1 MEDLLF
7 RKAMKSKIEW
17 VLFGTGPEMVDSF
30 QKGNLEIGYMGIPP
44 AIVGIDKGVPIK
56 CVAGGHI
63 EGTVMISNQQYKTLD
78 NLNEDQNAVL
88 NQFKGEHVGVTSK
101 GSIHEVILSQYL
113 KQYHLQDDI
122 NIHHYAQAEFIALD
136 IKNGKL
142 VAGVGTP
149 ALAVFTST
157 LVNSQ
162 IIIPPDKF
170 YPYNPS
176 YGIFFRE
183 DVIEDFPEK
192 VEQFLYYH
200 KMASTLLRNHPVEA
214 AAIISKNL
222 AFADANYVKHVI
234 RISPKYCIALS
245 DKFIETSLE
254 FTEKLYDL
262 GYISDKKK
270 VQDIFNLE
278 FIHKVHPEPD
288 HYNI

>member
-1 MEDLLF
+1 MEDLHF
-7 RKAMKSKIEW
+7 SKSMKSKIEW

-30 QKGNLEIGYMGIPP
+30 QKGKLEIGYMGIPP

-63 EGTVMISNQQYKTLD
+63 EGTVMISNQQYKKID
-78 NLNEDQNAVL
+78 ELNGDRNAVL
-88 NQFKGEHVGVTSK
+88 SQFKGEHVGVTSK

-113 KQYHLQDDI
+113 NRYHLQDDI
-122 NIHHYAQAEFIALD
+122 NVHHYAQAEFIALD
-136 IKNGKL
+136 IKSGKL

-162 IIIPPDKF
+162 IIIPADKF

-192 VEQFLYYH
+192 VEQFLNYH
-200 KMASTLLRNHPVEA
+200 KIASNLLRNHPEEA
-214 AAIISKNL
+214 AEIISKNL
-222 AFADANYVKHVI
+222 AFADENYVKNVI
-234 RISPKYCIALS
+234 KISPKYCIALP
-245 DKFIETSLE
+245 DKFIKTSLD

-262 GYISDKKK
+262 GYISDMKK
-270 VQDIFNLE
+270 VNDIFNLE
-278 FIHKVHPEPD
+278 FVHKIHPEPD

>member
-1 MEDLLF
+1 
-7 RKAMKSKIEW
+7 MKSKIEW
-17 VLFGTGPEMVDSF
+17 VLFGTGPEMVESF
-30 QKGNLEIGYMGIPP
+30 EKGELEIGYMGIPP

-63 EGTVMISNQQYKTLD
+63 EGTVMISNQQYKTMD

-88 NQFKGEHVGVTSK
+88 SQFKGEHVGVTSK

-113 KQYHLQDDI
+113 KQCHLQDDI
-122 NIHHYAQAEFIALD
+122 NVHHYAQAEFIALD
-136 IKNGKL
+136 IKNGNL

-162 IIIPPDKF
+162 IVIPADKF

-192 VEQFLYYH
+192 VEKFLYYH
-200 KMASTLLRNHPVEA
+200 KIASTLLRNHPEEA
-214 AAIISKNL
+214 AGIISKNL
-222 AFADANYVKHVI
+222 AFADENYVKNVI
-234 RISPKYCIALS
+234 KISPKYCIALS
-245 DKFIETSLE
+245 DKFIKTSLE

-262 GYISDKKK
+262 GYISDMKK
-270 VQDIFNLE
+270 VNDIFNLE
-278 FIHKVHPEPD
+278 FVHKIHPEPD
-288 HYNI
+288 HYSI

>member
-1 MEDLLF
+1 
-7 RKAMKSKIEW
+7 MKSKIEW
-17 VLFGTGPEMVDSF
+17 VLFGTGPEMVESF
-30 QKGNLEIGYMGIPP
+30 EKGELEIGYMGIPP

-63 EGTVMISNQQYKTLD
+63 EGTVMISNQQYKTMD

-88 NQFKGEHVGVTSK
+88 SQFKGEHVGVTSK

-122 NIHHYAQAEFIALD
+122 NVHHYAQAEFIALD
-136 IKNGKL
+136 IKSGKL
-142 VAGVGTP
+142 VAAVGTP

-162 IIIPPDKF
+162 IVIPADKF

-192 VEQFLYYH
+192 VEKFLYYH
-200 KMASTLLRNHPVEA
+200 KIASTLLRNHPEEA
-214 AAIISKNL
+214 AGIISKNL
-222 AFADANYVKHVI
+222 AFADENYVKNVI
-234 RISPKYCIALS
+234 KISPKYCIALS
-245 DKFIETSLE
+245 DKFIKTSLE

-262 GYISDKKK
+262 GYISDMKK
-270 VQDIFNLE
+270 VNDIFNLE
-278 FIHKVHPEPD
+278 FVHKIHPEPD
-288 HYNI
+288 HYSI

>member
-1 MEDLLF
+1 MEDQQF
-7 RKAMKSKIEW
+7 RKSMKSKIEW

-30 QKGNLEIGYMGIPP
+30 QKGELECGYMGVPP
-44 AIVGIDKGVPIK
+44 AIVGIDNGVPIK

-63 EGTVMISNQQYKTLD
+63 EGTVMISNQQHKTID
-78 NLNEDQNAVL
+78 NLNKDHNAVL
-88 NQFKGEHVGVTSK
+88 SQFKGKHVGVTSK
-101 GSIHEVILSQYL
+101 GSIHEVILSHYL

-122 NIHHYAQAEFIALD
+122 NVHYYTQAEFIALD

-157 LVNSQ
+157 IVNSQ
-162 IIIPPDKF
+162 IIIPAARF

-192 VEQFLYYH
+192 VEKFLYYH
-200 KMASTLLRNHPVEA
+200 KIASTLLRNHPEEA
-214 AAIISKNL
+214 AGIISKNL
-222 AFADANYVKHVI
+222 AFADENYVKNVI
-234 RISPKYCIALS
+234 KISPKYCIALS

-262 GYISDKKK
+262 GYISEKKK
-270 VQDIFNLE
+270 VKEIFNLD
-278 FIHKVHPEPD
+278 FIYKVHPEPD
-288 HYNI
+288 HYHI